1 MGVHV
6 SESEED
12 CADPDGVCGKVLRAC
27 AYELTAVFTN
37 IFNLSLSQAI
47 VPPCLKTA
55 IIIPVS
61 RKPVVD
67 SLNDYRPIAFTSVVE
82 SV

>member
-1 MGVHV
+1 MSPLKHTSPPDAGTKTPTVQEHARCEMGVHV

-47 VPPCLKTA
+47 IPPM
-55 IIIPVS
+55 P
-61 RKPVVD
+61 
-67 SLNDYRPIAFTSVVE
+67 
-82 SV
+82 